1 MWRNELAL
9 GWSEAIVA
17 LVVCTVTLIVW
28 RWRNQQKTAC
38 TVAELWLYPIKGC
51 RGNKVERMAFD
62 RVGPKGD
69 RRWMIVDSQ
78 TKRFLSAREKR
89 KMVLI
94 TPKLQ
99 DDGTLAVDAPGMP
112 TLTVPVATDSA
123 SATGAPITVT
133 VWDDELEA
141 KHVSAV
147 CDAWFTEFLGVGC
160 QLVAALDTDDHRR
173 GLPPK

>member
-17 LVVCTVTLIVW
+17 LVVCTETLIVW

-78 TKRFLSAREKR
+78 TKRFLSASEKR

-99 DDGTLAVDAPGMP
+99 DEDGQAESNLIFSTRPRFAPFTQNVIQYARPQLAPDEGAE
-112 TLTVPVATDSA
+112 LCVA
-123 SATGAPITVT
+123 
-133 VWDDELEA
+133 
-141 KHVSAV
+141 
-147 CDAWFTEFLGVGC
+147 
-160 QLVAALDTDDHRR
+160 
-173 GLPPK
+173 